1 MVRRT
6 IFLEKYG
13 WLADIYFDYNCKYSD
28 VLIDR
33 LENIGISDEKL
44 DIAYAD
50 LNSCKNNIGLTYSS
64 FVEKKTIIV
73 IGKAT
78 SPKEFMKT
86 FTHEIGHMSTH
97 ICQYYY
103 IDPYGEEIHYITQDI
118 IDESWDIA
126 KQFLCDK

>member
-28 VLIDR
+28 DLIDR

-73 IGKAT
+73 IGRAT

-118 IDESWDIA
+118 IDETWDIA
-126 KQFLCDK
+126 REYLYDK

>member
-13 WLADIYFDYNCKYSD
+13 WIADIYFDYNCKYSD
-28 VLIDR
+28 DLIDR

-118 IDESWDIA
+118 IEETWDIA
-126 KQFLCDK
+126 RGYLYDK

>member
-1 MVRRT
+1 MIRRT

-13 WLADIYFDYNCKYSD
+13 WLADIYFDYECKYSD
-28 VLIDR
+28 NLIYK
-33 LENIGISDEKL
+33 LENMGISDERL

-78 SPKEFMKT
+78 SPKEFLKT

-118 IDESWDIA
+118 IDESWDVV
-126 KQFLCDK
+126 KEFLCD

>member
-13 WLADIYFDYNCKYSD
+13 WLADIYFDYECKYSD
-28 VLIDR
+28 NLIYK
-33 LENIGISDEKL
+33 LENMGISDERL

-78 SPKEFMKT
+78 SPKEFLKT

-118 IDESWDIA
+118 IDESWDVV
-126 KQFLCDK
+126 KEFLCD